1 MENNNFYLNMIQ
13 LEENARSLYMKFSEI
28 CDLRIK
34 KIIINFAEEEE
45 NHKKIIKSI
54 FSHLITDVELNDEIL
69 MLIQEQELYR
79 KEMEEN
85 VFNNRDKDF
94 FVFALGIEK
103 SSINIYS
110 KVLEN
115 IKEYSKEYSLFKKLI
130 EEEKKHMIYII
141 KKIHELK

>member
-1 MENNNFYLNMIQ
+1 
-13 LEENARSLYMKFSEI
+13 
-28 CDLRIK
+28 
-34 KIIINFAEEEE
+34 
-45 NHKKIIKSI
+45 
-54 FSHLITDVELNDEIL
+54 

-85 VFNNRDKDF
+85 VFNNRVKDF

>member
-1 MENNNFYLNMIQ
+1 VENNNFYLNMIQ